1 MSKIET
7 LEDFYRIKLDMIPG
21 NLQRDIGHFNVF
33 RLEDCVGENAQEVKY
48 SRREFYKLILIR
60 GKNRYHYAEKS
71 VEIDGTALIF
81 FNPRV
86 PYTWEPLTGTPTGYF
101 CIFREGFFNGNMRS
115 NINELPMF
123 APGGKPV
130 YILNKAQ
137 DKQIEELFIKMKTEI
152 VSDYR
157 YKYDLIRNYVNE
169 IIHTAL
175 KLEPSE
181 TLYDHPDA
189 NSRLTAL
196 FIELLERQ
204 FPIETTSQRFTL
216 RSATDFAQQLAVH
229 VNHLNRSI
237 KHVTGKTTSHHIF
250 ERMVNEAKALL
261 KHTNWNISEI
271 SYCLG
276 FEEPSHFNNFFKK
289 LTGQTPTA
297 FRVV

>member
-21 NLQRDIGHFNVF
+21 NLQQDIGHFNVF

-48 SRREFYKLILIR
+48 SRREFYKIILIR

-130 YILNKAQ
+130 YILNKTQ
-137 DKQIEELFIKMKTEI
+137 DKQIEELFVKMKTEI

-181 TLYDHPDA
+181 TLYEHPDA

-204 FPIETTSQRFTL
+204 FPIETTSQRFIL
-216 RSATDFAQQLAVH
+216 RSATDFANQLAVH

>member
-1 MSKIET
+1 MAKVET

-21 NLQRDIGHFNVF
+21 NLQQDIGHFNVF

-48 SRREFYKLILIR
+48 SRREFYKIILIR

-86 PYTWEPLTGTPTGYF
+86 PYTWEPLTGTPSGYF

-123 APGGKPV
+123 TPGGKPV

-137 DKQIEELFIKMKTEI
+137 DKQIEELFVKMKTEI

-181 TLYDHPDA
+181 TLYEHPDA

-216 RSATDFAQQLAVH
+216 RSATDFAKQLAVH

-250 ERMVNEAKALL
+250 ERMVSEAKALL